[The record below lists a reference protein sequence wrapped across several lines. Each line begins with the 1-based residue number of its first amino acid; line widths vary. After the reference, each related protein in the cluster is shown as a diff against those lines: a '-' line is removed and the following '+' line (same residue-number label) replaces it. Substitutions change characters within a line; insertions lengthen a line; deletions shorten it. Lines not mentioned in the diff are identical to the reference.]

1 MSNIQLTDK
10 AITAIQDKLD
20 TDEDIT
26 YLRIGV
32 RGGSCSGFKAIFEYE
47 MNKKD
52 ADIELQFKDIV
63 VIVDPKSAKILEGA
77 TIDYHK
83 SLIKS
88 GFVLKM
94 EDAKFCGCGSSFSKT
109 AK

>member
-1 MSNIQLTDK
+1 MTIQLTDK
-10 AITAIQDKLD
+10 AISAIQAKLD
-20 TDEDIT
+20 KDGDIT

-32 RGGSCSGFKAIFEYE
+32 KGGSCSGYKIVFEYE
-47 MNKKD
+47 MDKKD
-52 ADIELQFKDIV
+52 TDIELQFQDV
-63 VIVDPKSAKILEGA
+63 RVIVDPKSAKILEGA

-94 EDAKFCGCGSSFSKT
+94 DDAKFCGCGSSFSKT